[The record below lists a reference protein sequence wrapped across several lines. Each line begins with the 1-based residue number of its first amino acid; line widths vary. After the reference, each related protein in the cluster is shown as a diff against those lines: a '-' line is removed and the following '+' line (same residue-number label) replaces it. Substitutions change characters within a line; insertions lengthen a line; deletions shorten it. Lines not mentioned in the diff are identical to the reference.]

1 MPEMEYVEPSSL
13 PEVFDALDRYGE
25 DGRLI
30 AGGTGLINLM
40 KQRLVQPAAL
50 IGLRKLS
57 GSLGTIASEN
67 GSVRIGALVIHR
79 QLEGSPVVKQHI
91 PLVAEAFG
99 HVATIRIRN
108 IATIGGGLA
117 HGDPNL
123 DPPSTYLALDAKV
136 RIASRSGSREVP
148 IGEFYKDYY
157 ETAVQPGEVVTDLIV
172 PNQPAGAGTA
182 YIKFLPRTADDYAT
196 VSVAVVVTL
205 SADKGTF
212 QDVRIALGSVGSTHI
227 RATAA
232 EDLLKGRQ
240 VSPATL
246 KSAAATV
253 AEVVDPL
260 TDVRGSSDY
269 KRDMAVVWT
278 RRALE
283 QAVVKAGGKLG

>member
-13 PEVFDALDRYGE
+13 SEVFDAFDRYGE

-50 IGLRKLS
+50 IALRKLS
-57 GSLGTIASEN
+57 GSLGTITSEN
-67 GSVRIGALVIHR
+67 GSVRLGALVIHR
-79 QLEGSPVVKQHI
+79 QLEASPVVKQHI

-123 DPPSTYLALDAKV
+123 DPPSTYLALDAMV
-136 RIASRSGSREVP
+136 RIASRSGSRDVP

-196 VSVAVVVTL
+196 VSVAAVVTL
-205 SADKGTF
+205 SADKSRF

-240 VSPATL
+240 VSPASL

-253 AEVVDPL
+253 AEAVDPL
-260 TDVRGSSDY
+260 TDVRGSGDY

-283 QAVVKAGGKLG
+283 QAVVKAGGKLE